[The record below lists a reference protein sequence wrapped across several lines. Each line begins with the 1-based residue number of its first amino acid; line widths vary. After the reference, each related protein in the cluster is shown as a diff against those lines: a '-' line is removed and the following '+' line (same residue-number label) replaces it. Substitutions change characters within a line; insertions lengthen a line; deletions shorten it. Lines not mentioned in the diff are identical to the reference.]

1 MVKQGTDKYVP
12 RRDRPWYG
20 RLDDM
25 SHQVQDAENERHEKA
40 TKGKGYL
47 MEKYREQH
55 ERDFMQGHDC
65 GKGDCPDHEKKP
77 PQKDFRLVG
86 LVALPPMLWV
96 PLSNHGYMV
105 MLAQ

>member
-20 RLDDM
+20 RLEDM
-25 SHQVQDAENERHEKA
+25 SHQVQDGENERHDKA

-77 PQKDFRLVG
+77 LGWDFVG
-86 LVALPPMLWV
+86 ESKPEEATGTEAGQEPE
-96 PLSNHGYMV
+96 
-105 MLAQ
+105 ADAEQ